1 MCVEFEVDFVLSVF
15 KERLGEFLEDVL
27 QVGELRG
34 ASGGG
39 ARNEGG
45 LLVWV
50 LCGFARRVLRDPAAL
65 PF

>member
-1 MCVEFEVDFVLSVF
+1 MRVEFGVDFVLGGF
-15 KERLGEFLEDVL
+15 QEGLGEFLEDVL